1 MKKLN
6 MESVANLILLVLF
19 GYIFI
24 SDWCLIIFKGYSF
37 TWLGLI
43 TDVIAVLIVNSAVE
57 YFIERVKR

>member
-6 MESVANLILLVLF
+6 MESVANLILLVF
-19 GYIFI
+19 FTYIFV
-24 SDWCLIIFKGYSF
+24 SDWYLIIFKGYSF

-57 YFIERVKR
+57 YFTERVKR